1 MEEQSRNLVNERFA
15 DAGCGSRDRT
25 AVLTAGGARNFLRR
39 NKRLA
44 SLQKQGPDNL
54 RNGL

>member
-1 MEEQSRNLVNERFA
+1 MEEQSRNPAIARFA

-25 AVLTAGGARNFLRR
+25 AVLTAGGAHNFLRR

-44 SLQKQGPDNL
+44 NLQKQGLDNL